1 MNLDPAATHVP
12 FGCHIDI
19 RDTVDYKQVMTQYG
33 LGPNGAILTSLNLF
47 CTRFDQVADLIEA
60 KLPALQYVLADT
72 PGQIEVFN
80 WSASGTIIAETLASL
95 TPTVIVYVVD
105 AARCASPVTFMAN
118 MLYAC
123 GVMYRA
129 RLPMVVALNK
139 SDAGDAAAC
148 EEWMR
153 DLDAFQ
159 AALDAEAAAG
169 AGSGNGGAGG
179 GGTGYITTL
188 SRSMALVLAEF
199 YAGIAAVPVSAVTG
213 EGINEM
219 FDAIYEAAE
228 TFDVEYAPL
237 LERARKERAAGKEK
251 DQAVEME
258 KLQRDMA
265 AASVDDAQRKRQE
278 RRQWRLV
285 FFGFFWFFFCRS
297 SLFKYDIR
305 NLSPFPLNILGLSRV
320 LEQYCCCCCCCF
332 CSSCAFF
339 FSNSL
344 SGSGI

>member
-1 MNLDPAATHVP
+1 
-12 FGCHIDI
+12 
-19 RDTVDYKQVMTQYG
+19 MTQYG

-278 RRQWRLV
+278 RRQWRGAVCLV
-285 FFGFFWFFFCRS
+285 FFWFF
-297 SLFKYDIR
+297 L
-305 NLSPFPLNILGLSRV
+305 V
-320 LEQYCCCCCCCF
+320 
-332 CSSCAFF
+332 FF
-339 FSNSL
+339 LPQFTFQV
-344 SGSGI
+344 